1 MTTVLYALAGSL
13 AICAIYLIARG
24 IAAWAEDRAREK
36 RYAENWRQRRIDE
49 WTKR

>member
-13 AICAIYLIARG
+13 AICAIYL